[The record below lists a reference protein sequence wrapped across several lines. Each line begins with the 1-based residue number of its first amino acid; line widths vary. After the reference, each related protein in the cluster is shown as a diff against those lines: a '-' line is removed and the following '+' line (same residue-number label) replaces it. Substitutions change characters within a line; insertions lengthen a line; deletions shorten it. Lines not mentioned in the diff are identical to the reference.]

1 MQQYPDSPEQA
12 GYPNHPQYAPA
23 PPYPPAYGASPAPT
37 PQSGQA
43 AYPPPPEYYQPQTA
57 YPWMVAPTAPAA
69 PVSIPAGLAA
79 PSAPDG
85 GVDAERLHASGTAN
99 PHIQRPSGRPEQ
111 VGCLSGAA
119 LIGLLSKLAIFAK
132 VLLPLGSAIV
142 SFGAYAL
149 FFGGWQA
156 GLGIVLLLFVH
167 EMGHYVVIRAKGLK
181 VGLPVFIP
189 MLGAYVAMRTLP
201 VNARDDAEIG
211 IAGPVA
217 GAIAGVV
224 CLGIYYQTGQTLY
237 LWLAYFSFFIN
248 LLNLLPVAPLD
259 GARVTG
265 AISKWIWPVG
275 LVLVAVAFFY
285 TYNIFLLVLGFLGL
299 MQMFDRFRSTP
310 ELDAYYR
317 VPILTRIYVTVL
329 YFGLA
334 GGLALATFATQNLL
348 HVGGLF

>member
-1 MQQYPDSPEQA
+1 MQNDPNAPEQPS
-12 GYPNHPQYAPA
+12 YPNYPQYAPYA
-23 PPYPPAYGASPAPT
+23 PYSPAYGPGQAPPAAPL
-37 PQSGQA
+37 SGQPV
-43 AYPPPPEYYQPQTA
+43 YPPPPEYYEPQAA
-57 YPWMVAPTAPAA
+57 YPWMVAPPTPVALAPYPAYA
-69 PVSIPAGLAA
+69 PGGVIA
-79 PSAPDG
+79 PEHLHAPD
-85 GVDAERLHASGTAN
+85 TAN
-99 PHIQRPSGRPEQ
+99 PHVQRPSGRPEQ
-111 VGCLSGAA
+111 IGCLSSAA

-132 VLLPLGSAIV
+132 VLLPLGSAII
-142 SFGAYAL
+142 SFGVYAL

-167 EMGHYVVIRAKGLK
+167 EMGHYVVIRAKGLR

-189 MLGAYVAMRTLP
+189 LLGAYVAMRSLP

-217 GAIAGVV
+217 GAAAGVV
-224 CLGIYYQTGQTLY
+224 CLGLYYQSGQTIY

-299 MQMFDRFRSTP
+299 MQMFARFRSTP
-310 ELDAYYR
+310 ELNAYYK
-317 VPILTRIYVTVL
+317 VPVLTRIYVTVL